1 MRLSLQSV
9 VIADDL
15 TGAADTGVRFA
26 AIGSPV
32 YLLPVET
39 LSGDCPWLAGATG
52 LSLYTASRGLSAA
65 AAAERVHRAAGA
77 VRKLAPRWV
86 YKKIDSTLRGHPRP
100 ELVAV
105 MEVLGCERALVA
117 PAFPAQG
124 RTTFDGRQFVDG
136 TPIEQTSF
144 GHEVRSSDL
153 LALFDGGAE
162 GLPVR
167 LVELSAVRHG
177 PAAVCEVLRRPG
189 PALLVADA
197 ETDADLVTLAQ
208 AAVTSHV
215 RLMCGSAG
223 LARALADV
231 LVAYADR
238 QGVPARKTPTPQAMP
253 RPGGPGLVVAGSRHP
268 RTARQV
274 NFAQQRGTVVL
285 RPHPA
290 FLSADVKAVQGA
302 ANRLVE
308 SAVGFL
314 ERGRDVI
321 LTTVGLDASPLEAKA
336 VATRL
341 ARVAY
346 ELAVRRRV
354 GKLVLTG
361 GDSAVAACAALGA
374 SALWLRGE
382 TQPGVPWGLLL
393 GGVLPGLPVVTKA
406 GGFGADNALVI
417 AIDRRS

>member
-1 MRLSLQSV
+1 MPQIAI
-9 VIADDL
+9 IADDL
-15 TGAADTGVRFA
+15 TGGADSGAPFA
-26 AIGSPV
+26 RAGLVTLIALSPTAP
-32 YLLPVET
+32 YLESDVLVVSTESRHLIADQALAKAWRAVESF
-39 LSGDCPWLAGATG
+39 LEAHAQGEVA
-52 LSLYTASRGLSAA
+52 
-65 AAAERVHRAAGA
+65 
-77 VRKLAPRWV
+77 WV

-100 ELVAV
+100 ELFAV
-105 MEVLGCERALVA
+105 IEALGCERALVA

-124 RTTFDGRQFVDG
+124 RTTFDGRQLVDG

-153 LALFDGGAE
+153 LALFDGGAG

-167 LVELSAVRHG
+167 LVELSAVRRG
-177 PAAVCEVLRRPG
+177 PAAVCEVFRRTA

-215 RLMCGSAG
+215 RLMCGSGG

-231 LVAYADR
+231 LATWPDNH
-238 QGVPARKTPTPQAMP
+238 GMPAPKAPTPPPVP
-253 RPGGPGLVVAGSRHP
+253 RPNGPVLVVAGSRHP

-290 FLSADVKAVQGA
+290 FLSADDKAVRGA
-302 ANRLVE
+302 ADRLVE
-308 SAVGFL
+308 SAVDFL

-321 LTTVGLDASPLEAKA
+321 LTTMGLDDSSLEAKA

-341 ARVAY
+341 AQVAHG
-346 ELAVRRRV
+346 LAAQRRV

-361 GDSAVAACAALGA
+361 GDTAVAACAALEA
-374 SALWLRGE
+374 SALWLHGE
-382 TQPGVPWGLLL
+382 TQPGIPWGILL

-406 GGFGADNALVI
+406 GGFGTDDALVD
-417 AIDRRS
+417 AIDRRL